1 MSDSFTI
8 ERWERDYLRDLA
20 KKQLEYANL
29 PLTAEREQLWYA
41 HNQLQGDRPVIV
53 MEMNSFENEMLPEAK
68 CKTPEAVQIE
78 KAILRWIVN
87 HELIGDDKVV
97 PPYYSIGWRI
107 QFQELGMNIHYRHAL
122 DSRGRNLGY
131 VAESVINDLPQDMA
145 KLNRSVYSVDREGTI
160 AWKSFVEDLIGD
172 ILPVKITNDI
182 FGWSMSPSIRVVRLL
197 GLEKMM
203 YAMIDHPDALHSLY
217 RFLVDDILEFVEWQ
231 EAEGLLELNNGNDYV
246 GAGSYG
252 FTTELPTQ
260 QCRETGVV
268 RPADLWLNLNSQE
281 TVGISPS
288 MYGEFIYPYYEELA
302 SRFGLVYY
310 GCCEPVHD
318 IWINYLSRLPHIRKV
333 SVSPWCD
340 EAFMGEALRGS
351 DVIYSR
357 KPFPN
362 YIGLGKLDE
371 QAFADHISKTLQCAK
386 GCHLEFIFRDVYTLD
401 GDPTKPGRAVKI
413 VRGLVDKLW

>member
-1 MSDSFTI
+1 M
-8 ERWERDYLRDLA
+8 
-20 KKQLEYANL
+20 
-29 PLTAEREQLWYA
+29 
-41 HNQLQGDRPVIV
+41 
-53 MEMNSFENEMLPEAK
+53 
-68 CKTPEAVQIE
+68 
-78 KAILRWIVN
+78 
-87 HELIGDDKVV
+87 
-97 PPYYSIGWRI
+97 
-107 QFQELGMNIHYRHAL
+107 
-122 DSRGRNLGY
+122 
-131 VAESVINDLPQDMA
+131 
-145 KLNRSVYSVDREGTI
+145 
-160 AWKSFVEDLIGD
+160 
-172 ILPVKITNDI
+172 
-182 FGWSMSPSIRVVRLL
+182 L

-401 GDPTKPGRAVKI
+401 GDPTKPGRGVKI